1 LRPRRFDH
9 AGNAYEVWLAILEY
23 SISHF
28 AGQKMQTLSVILQDR
43 RAITKAGRPGTAP
56 LLESDDVNGL
66 LRRPHSSALSE
77 AIPAFFVGRNKD
89 GFWVARD
96 ADAKIGGIFLFERSA
111 LNFANRLTW
120 PVRCAII
127 YPSEKFELDIEND
140 GNRLLAYFG
149 RQKHVVSH
157 HARRVVAFLV
167 RAVRRTN
174 AH

>member
-1 LRPRRFDH
+1 MI
-9 AGNAYEVWLAILEY
+9 ATLEH
-23 SISHF
+23 SISHL
-28 AGQKMQTLSVILQDR
+28 AGQKTQTSSVTLQDR
-43 RAITKAGRPGTAP
+43 RAITEAERPGTVP

-96 ADAKIGGIFLFERSA
+96 ADAKIGGVFLFEKSA
-111 LNFANRLTW
+111 LNFANRHTW

-140 GNRLLAYFG
+140 GNRLLAYLGDKSMPCRITPSG
-149 RQKHVVSH
+149 RSRSLLGQFVGQ
-157 HARRVVAFLV
+157 RLTERVVALLW
-167 RAVRRTN
+167 T
-174 AH
+174 

>member
-1 LRPRRFDH
+1 MI
-9 AGNAYEVWLAILEY
+9 ATLEH

-28 AGQKMQTLSVILQDR
+28 SGQKTQTSSVTLQDR
-43 RAITKAGRPGTAP
+43 QAITEAERPGTVP

-96 ADAKIGGIFLFERSA
+96 ADAKIGGIFLFEKSA
-111 LNFANRLTW
+111 LNFADRHTW

-149 RQKHVVSH
+149 RQKHAVSH
-157 HARRVVAFLV
+157 HTKRAVAFLV
-167 RAVRRTN
+167 SAVRRPN